1 MVAML
6 NGTAN
11 LTSAAL
17 RQELNNLRVWIELL
31 TERVD
36 ELEQAYNGQTQIP
49 EGIRPILPHPAES
62 VTRYPHMLLDQ
73 LLAAEYAY
81 GQSLDTLLARL
92 KEARESSEERY
103 LVLWRTRYD
112 QEVASED
119 QFLETSLFETAAAEA
134 AELPQQQTS
143 IVCMRSWC
151 YRH

>member
-6 NGTAN
+6 NGTAS

-49 EGIRPILPHPAES
+49 EGIRPLLPHPTES

-103 LVLWRTRYD
+103 LALWRTRYD
-112 QEVASED
+112 QEAASQECH
-119 QFLETSLFETAAAEA
+119 LETPLLETAAREA
-134 AELPQQQTS
+134 AELQQQQTR
-143 IVCMRSWC
+143 IVCLRLWFC
-151 YRH
+151 